1 MKQEEIHE
9 KIFAV
14 IKEVSGKDVEVNL
27 QTKLAE
33 DLDLD
38 AGEMV
43 AIDAKLETEFGIDIP
58 DDAVAKSE
66 TVEDIVNLVDSKI
79 NPPQED

>member
-1 MKQEEIHE
+1 MTTAETQQ
-9 KIFAV
+9 KIFTA
-14 IKEVSGKDVEVNL
+14 IKAVSGKDVEVTL

-43 AIDAKLETEFGIDIP
+43 QIDERLEKEFNINLP
-58 DDAVAKSE
+58 DEAVAKSE
-66 TVEDIVNLVDSKI
+66 TVEDIVNLVNSKI
-79 NPPQED
+79 SNE

>member
-1 MKQEEIHE
+1 MTTAETQQ
-9 KIFAV
+9 KIFTA
-14 IKEVSGKDVEVNL
+14 IKEVSGKDVEVTL

-43 AIDAKLETEFGIDIP
+43 QIDERLEKEFNINLP
-58 DDAVAKSE
+58 DEAVAKSE
-66 TVEDIVNLVDSKI
+66 TVEDIVNLVNSKI
-79 NPPQED
+79 SNE

>member
-1 MKQEEIHE
+1 MTTAEIQQ
-9 KIFAV
+9 KIFTT
-14 IKEVSGKDVEVNL
+14 IKEVSGKDVEVTL

-43 AIDAKLETEFGIDIP
+43 QIDERLEKEFNINLP
-58 DDAVAKSE
+58 DEAVAKSE
-66 TVEDIVNLVDSKI
+66 TVEDIVNLVNSKI
-79 NPPQED
+79 SNE